1 MPVPNSMTD
10 LSATPASNSPAGSD
24 TVTINTGPDEYIRAL
39 SAIVRRLA
47 AADTIAS
54 AATTDLG
61 TKEQT
66 FLSVS
71 GTTTIVSFG
80 IVPAGIW
87 KALTFG
93 DALTLTHNGGSLIL
107 PGSAD
112 IATASGDTA
121 VMLSLGSGN
130 WRCLLYQRA
139 SGIPI
144 TLSPDQV
151 GLPASLTG
159 AALDMLRVKADES
172 GYEHRTPAQV
182 RADIGAEPA
191 GAMSAM
197 PVGAVLIWP
206 LTTPPAKYLECNG
219 SNVSR
224 TTYADLFAVL
234 GTYYG
239 SGDGSTTF
247 ALPDYRGVFVRGWD
261 HGRGIADVNRNVGV
275 YTPDSLASHDH
286 LVTNNAQVWGGGAGG
301 NQGYISNHNDNT
313 ILQSDANHNRRNRS
327 TATGGAETYPK
338 HVVSMFCIRAL
349 P

>member
-1 MPVPNSMTD
+1 MPVPTSMTD

-39 SAIVRRLA
+39 SAIIRRLA

-71 GTTTIVSFG
+71 GTTTIISFG
-80 IVPAGIW
+80 IVQGGIW

-107 PGSAD
+107 PGAAN
-112 IATASGDTA
+112 IATAAGDTA
-121 VMLSLGSGN
+121 VVLSLGSGN

-139 SGIPI
+139 NGAPI

-191 GAMSAM
+191 GATAAM
-197 PVGAVLIWP
+197 PIGGLLGWP
-206 LTTPPAKYLECNG
+206 LPTPPAKYLECDG

-224 TTYADLFAVL
+224 TTYAALFALL

-239 SGDGSTTF
+239 AGDGSTTF
-247 ALPDYRGVFVRGWD
+247 TLPDFRGVFLRGWD

-275 YTPDSLASHDH
+275 YTPDSLAAHDH

-301 NQGYISNHNDNT
+301 NQGYISNSSDNT
-313 ILQSDANHNRRNRS
+313 IHQSDASEARRNRT

-338 HVVSMFCIRAL
+338 HTVIMICIRAL

>member
-24 TVTINTGPDEYIRAL
+24 AVTINTGPDEYIRAL

-61 TKEQT
+61 TKDQT

-87 KALTFG
+87 KVLTFAG
-93 DALTLTHNGGSLIL
+93 ALTLTHNGSSMIL
-107 PGSAD
+107 PGAAN
-112 IATASGDTA
+112 IETAAGDAA
-121 VMLSLGSGN
+121 VVLSLGSGN

-139 SGIPI
+139 NGAPI

-151 GLPASLTG
+151 GLPNSLTG
-159 AALDMLRVKADES
+159 GALDMLRVKADES

-191 GAMSAM
+191 GATAAM
-197 PVGAVLIWP
+197 PVGGIIMWP
-206 LTTPPAKYLECNG
+206 RATAPAKYLECAG
-219 SNVSR
+219 QLVSR
-224 TTYADLFAVL
+224 TAYPELFDVL
-234 GTYYG
+234 GIYY
-239 SGDGSTTF
+239 SAGDGSTTF
-247 ALPDYRGVFVRGWD
+247 GLPDYRGVFPRGWD
-261 HGRGIADVNRNVGV
+261 HGRGIADVDRHVGV

-286 LVTNNAQVWGGGAGG
+286 LVTNSADVWGGGAGG
-301 NQGYISNHNDNT
+301 SQGYISNSSNNT
-313 ILQSDANHNRRNRS
+313 IHQSDAAEARRNRT

-338 HVVSMFCIRAL
+338 HIIAMFCIRAE